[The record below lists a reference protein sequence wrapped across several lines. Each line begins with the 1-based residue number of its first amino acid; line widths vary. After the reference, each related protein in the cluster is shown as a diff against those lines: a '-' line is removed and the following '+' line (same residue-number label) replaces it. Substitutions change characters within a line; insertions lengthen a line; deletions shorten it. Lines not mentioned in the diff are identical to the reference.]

1 MVTGTAPVESHL
13 HKHMIEHLNAEITLG
28 TITDLEVAMKWIQ
41 STFLYVRA
49 IKNPTHY
56 GFAAQLSKEKV
67 EKKLEGKN
75 TIQLNYVNVYNIY
88 MYKINNL
95 QCVNMCK

>member
-13 HKHMIEHLNAEITLG
+13 HKYMIEHLNAEITLG

-56 GFAAQLSKEKV
+56 GFTAHLAKDKV
-67 EKKLEGKN
+67 EKKLEGN
-75 TIQLNYVNVYNIY
+75 
-88 MYKINNL
+88 
-95 QCVNMCK
+95 